1 VTDRV
6 FIPIAG
12 VGTIVLDAEAYQAA
26 LRPVS
31 MPSSEIKAEAPL
43 LVDAAKLGELTSTS
57 ASWWEAAARDSDCP
71 SLFVGKYRRFS
82 IADCLSW
89 LAKVQERD
97 GTGRARRCGA
107 APRAGT

>member
-1 VTDRV
+1 MTDRV
-6 FIPIAG
+6 IIPIPG
-12 VGTIVLDAEAYQAA
+12 VGTIVLDADSYQAA
-26 LRPVS
+26 LRPAT
-31 MPSSEIKAEAPL
+31 MPSSEVKAQPQL

-71 SLFVGKYRRFS
+71 SVFVGKYRRFS

-97 GTGRARRCGA
+97 GAGRVRRCGA
-107 APRAGT
+107 VPRAGT